1 MQVEKE
7 LARVRPEKETLLT
20 IGVFDG
26 VHLGHKH
33 LLTYLKNKAGTSNRL
48 SGVVTFKSH
57 PRAVLSAE
65 NRIPWLTDLDTR
77 ISLLQDFGV
86 DMVIALSFTHELA
99 QLSAQEFVKLLVKY
113 IKMRGLVVGPDFA
126 LGRDREGNIEKLRL
140 LGQEMGFSVDVVPAV
155 IINGEVVS
163 SSSIRQALARGDM
176 KKVKEMFG
184 RYFSLS
190 GRVVSGDGRGRTLGF
205 PTANIDVNPE
215 QALPS
220 DGVYAT
226 IAHVGQKL
234 FPSVTNVGF
243 RPTFSGDKRL
253 VETYLIGFKGELL
266 GQRLTIDLVDRL
278 REEKRF
284 GSVDELKS
292 QISGDVG
299 QARRILAK
307 LMKQGST

>member
-7 LARVRPEKETLLT
+7 LASVRPEKETLLT

-26 VHLGHKH
+26 VHLGHKR
-33 LLTYLKNKAGTSNRL
+33 LLTHLKSKARKRNWL

-57 PRAVLSAE
+57 PRAVLSPE
-65 NRIPWLTDLDTR
+65 NKIPWLTDLDTR
-77 ISLLQDFGV
+77 VSLLQEFGV

-99 QLSAQEFVKLLVKY
+99 QLSAREFIQLLVEY
-113 IKMRGLVVGPDFA
+113 INMRGLVVGPDFA
-126 LGRDREGNIEKLRL
+126 LGRDREGNIERLRL

-155 IINGEVVS
+155 VVNGEVVS

-176 KKVKEMFG
+176 KKVKKLFG

-190 GRVVSGDGRGRTLGF
+190 GQVVRGDGRGRTLGF
-205 PTANIDVNPE
+205 PTANMEVNPE
-215 QALPS
+215 QALPG

-226 IAHVGQKL
+226 IAHVGQKF

-253 VETYLIGFKGELL
+253 VETYLIDYKGELL
-266 GQRLTIDLVDRL
+266 GQKLTIDLVDKL

-284 GSVDELKS
+284 ETVEGLKS
-292 QISGDVG
+292 QIDRDVEK
-299 QARRILAK
+299 ARRILAK
-307 LMKQGST
+307 RMK